1 MKTIELTI
9 RGMHCASCVGRVER
23 ALAGVGHVR
32 GARVNLATEQAVVDI
47 DDEAVKPEEL
57 VQAVEHAGYQA
68 ELARSEWTDQ
78 VKEHRTRRAEEIR
91 VWRVR
96 VVAGVLLSL
105 MLFKLS
111 WDAIDATTGWMML
124 VLATLLQVVLGW
136 PYYVGAWQRLRH
148 LSANMD
154 TLIALGTSVA
164 FVFSTVGLVLYQWFG
179 NTTIGYHYF
188 MDSAI
193 ILTLITLGR
202 FLEARA
208 KGKASD
214 AILKLLDL
222 APPTAR
228 VLRDGNEVELP
239 AASVRRGDLMV
250 VRPGEKLPADG
261 VVRVGRAAVD
271 ESMLTGESVPVEKGF
286 GDEVIGATINLNG
299 LIQVEATRV
308 GRDMALEQ
316 IVAVVRRAQ
325 ESKAQVERLADRVSG
340 VFVPIVLAIAVA
352 TFLGWALFGPENA
365 RWTVAVMNTTAVL
378 IIACPCAL
386 GLATPTAIMVGS
398 GRGAELGILIKDAAS
413 LERAGSVDTIVLDK
427 TGTITLGEL
436 EVTDVSLGWTTVDL
450 RGDVTATKA
459 GFDTAVDVAGNL
471 LRVAASLEHGSEHPI
486 ARAIVQR
493 ATELGILPVAPDS
506 FEAVPGRGV
515 RGRIGAD
522 DVVVGTERFLTEQ
535 RISVEP
541 FAAERDRLENSGKTV
556 VYVAR
561 CGSLLG
567 VIALADRPKPTSRAA
582 VSGLRELGLDV
593 FLITGDN
600 QRTAESVAG
609 QVSIGFDRVLAGVLP
624 EMKAAKI
631 RELQEAGRVVAMV
644 GDGINDAP
652 ALAQADLGIA
662 LGTGTDVAIETGQIV
677 LVSGDP
683 VGVVRAIRLSRAT
696 LRTIRQNL
704 FWAFIYNAVS
714 IPLAAGGVLH
724 PMVAAV
730 AMAASSVSVVSNSL
744 LLRRRSLGP

>member
-32 GARVNLATEQAVVDI
+32 GARVNLATEQAVVDL
-47 DDEAVKPEEL
+47 DDEEVNPDVL

-78 VKEHRTRRAEEIR
+78 VKEHRDRRAEEIR

-96 VVAGVLLSL
+96 VVVGVLLSL

-111 WDAIDATTGWMML
+111 RDAIDLTTGWVML
-124 VLATLLQVVLGW
+124 ALAAPLQVVLGW
-136 PYYVGAWQRLRH
+136 PYYIGAWQRLRH

-164 FVFSTVGLVLYQWFG
+164 FGFSTVGLVAYQWFG
-179 NTTIGYHYF
+179 STAIGYHYF

-228 VLRDGNEVELP
+228 VLRDGQEVDLP

-250 VRPGEKLPADG
+250 VRPGEKVPADG

-308 GRDMALEQ
+308 GRDMALER

-340 VFVPIVLAIAVA
+340 VFVPIVLAIAAA
-352 TFLGWALFGPENA
+352 TFVGWAVFGPETS
-365 RWTVAVMNTTAVL
+365 RWTDAVMNATAVL

-436 EVTDVSLGWTTVDL
+436 EVTDVSLGGTAVDL
-450 RGDVTATKA
+450 RGDAIAAKA
-459 GFDTAVDVAGNL
+459 GFAKAVGVAGEIM
-471 LRVAASLEHGSEHPI
+471 RVAGSLEQGSEHPI
-486 ARAIVQR
+486 ARAIVRR
-493 ATELGILPVAPDS
+493 ATELGVSPPVPDS

-522 DVVVGTERFLTEQ
+522 EVAVGTERFLTELQ
-535 RISVEP
+535 IPVDTFSD
-541 FAAERDRLENSGKTV
+541 ERRRLEGAGKTV

-561 CGSLLG
+561 SGTVLG
-567 VIALADRPKPTSRAA
+567 LIALADRLKPTSRAA
-582 VSGLRELGLDV
+582 VSGLRSLGLDV

-600 QRTAESVAG
+600 QRTAEAVAA

-624 EMKAAKI
+624 EIKAAKI

-696 LRTIRQNL
+696 LQTIRQNL
-704 FWAFIYNAVS
+704 FWAFIYNIVS
-714 IPLAAGGVLH
+714 IPLAAAGVLH

-744 LLRRRSLGP
+744 LLRRRTLRL